1 MRVRTAA
8 LLLVGL
14 ALVAGGVAYRDRLL
28 PLVAKPAATSTA
40 SADPVKPPQGISV
53 TVARAGIGE
62 FVETALVT
70 GTLVARE
77 EILVGPEVEGL
88 RVTEVLAEEGDR
100 VKKGQVLARLVSDT
114 LEAQIAQ
121 NDAAQARADAAI
133 AQSRSNIASAEARLE
148 EARNAYERG
157 RPLSKSGVISEST
170 MDQREAAARTAQAAL
185 TAARD
190 GLKLAQAEKA
200 QIAAQRRELD
210 WRRSRTE
217 VTAPADGVISRRVAR
232 IGAYAVGAQDAMFRI
247 VAKGEVE
254 LDAEVPETVM
264 TRIRTGQTATVNVA
278 GLGDVPGTV
287 RLVSQEIDRVT
298 RLGRVRISLGNDAAL
313 RVGAFGRGVLETARA
328 RGVAVPVSAVLHTP
342 NGASV
347 QVVRDDRVV
356 TTKVE
361 TGISANGRIEI
372 VKGLEEGALVVAKSG
387 TFLRDGDLIR
397 PVQES
402 TAVPTGSN

>member
-328 RGVAVPVSAVLHTP
+328 RGV
-342 NGASV
+342 
-347 QVVRDDRVV
+347 
-356 TTKVE
+356 
-361 TGISANGRIEI
+361 
-372 VKGLEEGALVVAKSG
+372 
-387 TFLRDGDLIR
+387 
-397 PVQES
+397 
-402 TAVPTGSN
+402 